1 MFDTPKP
8 ATAPISDADR
18 MRIIVG
24 VLICMLLAALDQT
37 IVAPVIPAIGAALG
51 HATYISWIVSA
62 YFLTATATTPLY
74 GKIADI
80 HGRRPTLCA
89 AVAIFVAGSIM
100 CALATSMGML
110 ILGRAVQGLGGGGL
124 MALAQTVIGDLFPPR
139 ERGKIAGYIAATWAT
154 ASIAGPVLGGLIT
167 EHLAWPVIFW
177 LNLPLAAIAVGMTN
191 QALKRLPWHKRDH
204 RLDLLGSLLVVL
216 ATVAFMLALA
226 LAPQPQ
232 FGWTSPMVFGLLAA
246 GATLMPVLAWHL
258 LRTPEPLIPLDVLGN
273 RVVLMATFSVFFAM
287 AAMIGMTVFV
297 PLFLELVLGLTASQT
312 GFALVGYMI
321 GTVIGANFAG
331 RTMARATHYKRL
343 PLIGLALGSAGM
355 GWLAFRA
362 GSIAL
367 LEFEIV
373 LILVGIG
380 SGQQFPVTTVA
391 VQNAVDPRDIGVATG
406 VLAFMRALGS
416 SIGVAVVGAV
426 GAASGITANMGDTGT
441 GATAAAAHYVAGSA
455 FTPVFIAA
463 SMSLALGF
471 VMLALMPAR
480 PLRGSA
486 HAEPAAA
493 AACSPHTRG

>member
-1 MFDTPKP
+1 MNDTHPP
-8 ATAPISDADR
+8 AAAPISDADR

-37 IVAPVIPAIGAALG
+37 IVAPVIPAMGAALG
-51 HATYISWIVSA
+51 QANYISWIVSA

-80 HGRRPTLCA
+80 HGRRPTLFA
-89 AVAIFVAGSIM
+89 AVGIFVLGSVI

-139 ERGKIAGYIAATWAT
+139 ERGKIAGTIAATWAT
-154 ASIAGPVLGGLIT
+154 ASVAGPVLGGLIT
-167 EHLAWPVIFW
+167 EHLTWPVIFW
-177 LNLPLAAIAVGMTN
+177 LNLPLAAFAVAMTS
-191 QALKRLPWHKRDH
+191 QALKRLPWYKRDH

-216 ATVAFMLALA
+216 ATVAFLLALA

-232 FGWTSPMVFGLLAA
+232 FGWTSPTVLGLFTA
-246 GATLMPVLAWHL
+246 GAVLVPVISWHL
-258 LRTPEPLIPLDVLGN
+258 LRTPEPLIPLEVLGN
-273 RVVLMATFSVFFAM
+273 RIVLTATFSVFFAM
-287 AAMIGMTVFV
+287 AAMIGLTVFV
-297 PLFLELVLGLTASQT
+297 PLFLELVLGLTASQA

-331 RTMARATHYKRL
+331 RTMARVTHYKRL
-343 PLIGLALGSAGM
+343 PLIGLALGSAGLA
-355 GWLAFRA
+355 WLAFRA
-362 GSIAL
+362 DAVAL

-391 VQNAVDPRDIGVATG
+391 VQNAVDPRDIGAATG
-406 VLAFMRALGS
+406 VIAFMRALGS

-426 GAASGITANMGDTGT
+426 GAASGITVSMREA
-441 GATAAAAHYVAGSA
+441 GADTAAAAATHHLPGSVFA
-455 FTPVFIAA
+455 PVFIAA
-463 SMSLALGF
+463 SISLALGF

-480 PLRGSA
+480 PLRGGA
-486 HAEPAAA
+486 PAAPA
-493 AACSPHTRG
+493 ATEP